1 MLDIKTQNI
10 SVCVLVKNLVL
21 LLVNFKKNTRS
32 NALNLLK
39 LKKYLTT

>member
-10 SVCVLVKNLVL
+10 SVSVLVKNLVL
-21 LLVNFKKNTRS
+21 LLVNFKKNMRS

-39 LKKYLTT
+39 LKKHLTT